1 MLLSDFGYERQHDRE
16 KLMPAVLTH
25 IAMHV
30 QDLDACVDFYHHYA
44 DMNIIHERPHK
55 HGEVKCWRSGARKRN
70 LF

>member
-1 MLLSDFGYERQHDRE
+1 
-16 KLMPAVLTH
+16 MPAVLTH